1 MMICTAQDKLKDK
14 GDSVDLMVLVELLER
29 HILPLAKLVSDKST
43 INYSE
48 DESEEREVHRK
59 VQHFGSVIID

>member
-59 VQHFGSVIID
+59 VRHFGSVIID